1 MFALA
6 LGSFPVYNTG
16 LINGSRLAGRVFG
29 QPVGREVSK
38 QPGQSLKQTM
48 AISIQATQS
57 GDGLRPVD
65 TSRDLPQIIELLKA
79 VFGDALESDEPHA
92 FGDSGA
98 RAVNEL
104 YFRFHPTAQ
113 RLSNGFVWQADGRIV
128 GNATVL
134 TTKAWDRYL
143 VANVAVHP
151 SYRRRGIARALMQAI
166 TATIRTRGGRVILLQ
181 VVKDNHSAIDLY
193 RSLGYISIGN
203 MATWY
208 ATAARARQIPDL
220 IGEGVHA
227 DIRPLPDNRWREA
240 YDLDTSHVQADLNW
254 PEPLQP
260 DAYHRTLW
268 RRASDFLNG
277 RSYEGW
283 AAIDSGNQLMGLTT
297 ITGEWGRSH
306 VLTLRVR
313 PDWAGSLERPLLSKA
328 LRRLYYLPRRNI
340 RIDHPEAD
348 ELTGQL
354 LREANFSVQ
363 RVLTHMRL
371 DISR

>member
-1 MFALA
+1 MALE
-6 LGSFPVYNTG
+6 SYPVYNTNLLNG
-16 LINGSRLAGRVFG
+16 LRPDEPAFVRPL
-29 QPVGREVSK
+29 GREVSSRRHPSHK
-38 QPGQSLKQTM
+38 RNM
-48 AISIQATQS
+48 AISIQATRS
-57 GDGLRPVD
+57 ADGLRPVD
-65 TSRDLPQIIELLKA
+65 MTRDLPQIVELLKA
-79 VFGDALESDEPHA
+79 VFGDALDGDEQHV

-98 RAVNEL
+98 RAVNDL

-113 RLSNGFVWQADGRIV
+113 RLSNGFVWQEDGRIV

-151 SYRRRGIARALMQAI
+151 SYRRRGIARALMRAI
-166 TATIRTRGGRVILLQ
+166 TASIQSRGGRVILLQ

-193 RSLGYISIGN
+193 RSLGYVTIGN
-203 MATWY
+203 MVTWY
-208 ATAARARQIPDL
+208 AMASRARQIPDL
-220 IGEGVHA
+220 IGEGVHI
-227 DIRPLPDNRWREA
+227 DIRQLPDSRWREA
-240 YDLDTSHVQADLNW
+240 YELDTSHVQADLNW

-268 RRASDFLNG
+268 RKASDFLNG
-277 RSYEGW
+277 RFYEGW
-283 AAIDSGNQLMGLTT
+283 TAFDSGNRLAGVTT
-297 ITGEWGRSH
+297 IAGEWGRSH
-306 VLTLRVR
+306 VLTVRVR
-313 PDWAGSLERPLLSKA
+313 PDLAGSLERPLLSKA

-348 ELTGQL
+348 EMTGQL
-354 LREANFSVQ
+354 LREANFSIQ